1 MYALAFSGWAQCRL
15 PTDPDPSNEPRGVSG
30 YTFALA
36 GEPDLDRIIRFQPG
50 PAVVEREGTPAIG
63 VTVTAGWYLDP
74 SRDEPPV
81 RLLADHPVVGAGV
94 DLLDDPTFDARN
106 YVVVDNGFGVI
117 WPFRFC
123 IDNGRAGAEH
133 FRIVRSA
140 VFDPDH
146 PERTPIEAD
155 EALLRPFL
163 LSAPVLH
170 SAQVLTETGIV
181 DPIVMREQRR
191 RVLERLRADT
201 DNGDAVRLAAL
212 DKRIDELRRTDPV
225 NRRTQQIATKAY
237 CRYPLNGRD
246 AVMVREGVERRPDAE
261 PWNLEMWFGGWDA
274 DALSFFVKG
283 SVVLTDTD
291 DV

>member
-1 MYALAFSGWAQCRL
+1 MYALEFSGWAQCRL

-50 PAVVEREGTPAIG
+50 PGVVEREGTPAIG
-63 VTVTAGWYLDP
+63 VTVTAGWHLDP
-74 SRDEPPV
+74 SHDQPPA
-81 RLLADHPVVGAGV
+81 RLTASHPLAGAGV
-94 DLLDDPTFDARN
+94 DLLGDPTFDARN

-123 IDNGRAGAEH
+123 IDNRRAGSEH
-133 FRIVRSA
+133 VRVVRSA
-140 VFDPDH
+140 VIDPDH
-146 PERTPIEAD
+146 PERPPIETD
-155 EALLRPFL
+155 ESLLGPFL

-181 DPIVMREQRR
+181 DPIAMRTQRR
-191 RVLERLRADT
+191 RLLEQLRADA
-201 DNGDAVRLAAL
+201 DPADLVRIAAL
-212 DKRIDELRRTDPV
+212 DKRIDELRHTDSV
-225 NRRTQQIATKAY
+225 NRRTQQIPTKAY

-246 AVMVREGVERRPDAE
+246 ASVTRGGVERRPDAE

-283 SVVLTDTD
+283 AVILTDVD
-291 DV
+291 DS